1 MTQFKKQSLIEKQR
15 LEDFLVACWAFCG
28 CKDKVTP
35 AEMRAAGIDYAQYDF
50 WSHVKQWKLAKS
62 PFFNVH
68 PTVLECLCN
77 SSVSVDPAM
86 IPASIVHELGAIEV
100 RLPEKSKLP
109 SFFVNLDERTWDDG
123 AVCGCLLV
131 SYWEPVEQAV
141 IYARHK
147 FGQPLQ
153 STPNRFNELSEDES
167 AVQDLLNRIAVGVLM
182 LACDSRYCE
191 PILLNRD
198 KQKRLTEEDKKK
210 AQNRARNR
218 GVYGF
223 DIGKDVEISPHFRRP
238 HFAIRWTGEGRKV
251 PKLVPVKGAVINKRL
266 LEEIPT
272 GYDGDE

>member
-1 MTQFKKQSLIEKQR
+1 
-15 LEDFLVACWAFCG
+15 
-28 CKDKVTP
+28 
-35 AEMRAAGIDYAQYDF
+35 
-50 WSHVKQWKLAKS
+50 
-62 PFFNVH
+62 
-68 PTVLECLCN
+68 
-77 SSVSVDPAM
+77 
-86 IPASIVHELGAIEV
+86 
-100 RLPEKSKLP
+100 
-109 SFFVNLDERTWDDG
+109 
-123 AVCGCLLV
+123 
-131 SYWEPVEQAV
+131 
-141 IYARHK
+141 
-147 FGQPLQ
+147 
-153 STPNRFNELSEDES
+153 
-167 AVQDLLNRIAVGVLM
+167 M